1 MSQNF
6 KLGDSV
12 YAVENLD
19 GNAKEIY
26 TLLQF
31 VTRRVKELEGMCAIL
46 QQAKNSY
53 VKNLKTE
60 MLSKKSGFMFDK
72 D

>member
-31 VTRRVKELEGMCAIL
+31 ATRRVKELEGMCAIL

>member
-12 YAVENLD
+12 YKVENLD
-19 GNAKEIY
+19 NNSKEIY

-31 VTRRVKELEGMCAIL
+31 ATRRVKELEGMCAIL